1 MGLDAAGIRPLFV
14 DALAAALERAAWK
27 S

>member
-1 MGLDAAGIRPLFV
+1 MGLGAAGNGPLFV